1 MFSLDPK
8 FSSRIQT
15 RLWYRGPNKAQYL
28 ETATVHIFAAP
39 EKYMVQESMY
49 LCLIF

>member
-8 FSSRIQT
+8 STNTVHTI
-15 RLWYRGPNKAQYL
+15 LWYRGPTKAQCL
-28 ETATVHIFAAP
+28 EKATVHIFAAP
-39 EKYMVQESMY
+39 EKYILQESMY